1 MSVAIGRAD
10 WRRDSEALREVRRR
24 VFIEEQG
31 ISREDEW
38 DGQDAGA
45 VHFLAT
51 QDGVPVGTARLLPSG
66 QIGRMAV
73 LAELRGKGIG
83 RQLLDAAVEAA
94 RDAGLHEVFLHA
106 QRTAEGFYAAA
117 GFHARGPGFMEA
129 GIPHVD
135 MNLPLGVPYVP
146 VEVPG
151 PEAADAV
158 GTTPVR
164 ATPRRSSVQACDG
177 ERALA
182 AGAAAVAAAA
192 RRMVRIRSVRLAP
205 PIFDQPDLEATLSA
219 LARRHAQCQV
229 RILVSDPQAFAG
241 SGHRLL
247 MLARRL
253 SSNVLMRTPRGP
265 VSESLELQP
274 AVLIADQSALWLQP
288 HTNAAVGWYDLE
300 GSAHARNRALEFDQL
315 WDRATEHPEL
325 RELRL

>member
-10 WRRDSEALREVRRR
+10 WPRDSEALRDVRRR

-31 ISREDEW
+31 ISRDEEW
-38 DGQDAGA
+38 DGLDDDA

-51 QDGVPVGTARLLPSG
+51 RDGVPVGTARLLPSG

-73 LAELRGKGIG
+73 LAELRGQGIG
-83 RQLLDAAVEAA
+83 RQLLDAAIAAA
-94 RDAGLHEVFLHA
+94 RDAGFHEVFLHA
-106 QRTAEGFYAAA
+106 QRSAEGFYEAA
-117 GFHARGPGFMEA
+117 GFRSRGATFMEA

-135 MNLPLGVPYVP
+135 MQLTLGVPYVP
-146 VEVPG
+146 VDL
-151 PEAADAV
+151 PELPPAAARS
-158 GTTPVR
+158 TPERVAR
-164 ATPRRSSVQACDG
+164 SRSSVIACDG

-192 RRMVRIRSVRLAP
+192 RRIVRLRSVRLAP
-205 PIFDQPDLEATLSA
+205 AIFDQPELEATLSA

-241 SGHRLL
+241 SSHRLL

-265 VSESLELQP
+265 VAESLELQP
-274 AVLIADQSALWLQP
+274 AMLVADHAALWLQP
-288 HTNAAVGWYDLE
+288 HANAAVGWYDLE
-300 GSAHARNRALEFDQL
+300 GGAHARNRALEFDQL